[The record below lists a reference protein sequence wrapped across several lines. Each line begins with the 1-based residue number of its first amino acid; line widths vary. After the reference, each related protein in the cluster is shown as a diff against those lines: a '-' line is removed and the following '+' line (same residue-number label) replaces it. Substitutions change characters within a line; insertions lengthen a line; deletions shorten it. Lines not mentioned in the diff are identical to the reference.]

1 MIKPVKDRKSWLFD
15 QIWNIRN
22 TSSTLPIQDK
32 KRNTSS
38 MNELGDI
45 SSRWRKGIQ
54 GFFYHYQ
61 KDSRGGKEGIKLLRN
76 FHLTKVKQNF
86 FLFLWTGAFKK
97 NKLNKVLY
105 LPINGGKQ
113 YAKQ

>member
-1 MIKPVKDRKSWLFD
+1 MIKPVKDRESWLFD

-38 MNELGDI
+38 MNKLGDI
-45 SSRWRKGIQ
+45 SSGWR
-54 GFFYHYQ
+54 
-61 KDSRGGKEGIKLLRN
+61 EGIKLLRN

-86 FLFLWTGAFKK
+86 SYFYGRRLLKR
-97 NKLNKVLY
+97 
-105 LPINGGKQ
+105 INLIKYYTYQ
-113 YAKQ
+113 

>member
-1 MIKPVKDRKSWLFD
+1 MIKPVKDRESWLFD

-38 MNELGDI
+38 MNKLGDI
-45 SSRWRKGIQ
+45 SSGWREGIQ

-61 KDSRGGKEGIKLLRN
+61 KDSRGGKEGIKLLSN

-86 FLFLWTGAFKK
+86 SYFYGRRLLKR
-97 NKLNKVLY
+97 
-105 LPINGGKQ
+105 INLIKYYTYQ
-113 YAKQ
+113 